1 MIILKREIHQ
11 IETLHFLISHRMTGT
26 PDQLAEKLS
35 ISRRQ
40 LFNIIAFFRH
50 IGAVISY
57 DSMNSTYYYEEPFEI
72 NISPTVNGKI
82 ITL

>member
-1 MIILKREIHQ
+1 MIVLKREIRH
-11 IETLHFLISHRMTGT
+11 IETLHFLISHKMTGT

-40 LFNIIAFFRH
+40 LFNIIASFRH
-50 IGAVISY
+50 LGAIINY
-57 DSMNSTYYYEEPFEI
+57 DRLNCTYYYDEPFEI
-72 NISPTVNGKI
+72 NITPTVNGKK

>member
-1 MIILKREIHQ
+1 MIVLKREIRQ
-11 IETLHFLISHRMTGT
+11 IETVHFLISHKMTGT
-26 PDQLAEKLS
+26 PDQLAKKLS

-40 LFNIIAFFRH
+40 LFNILSFFRH
-50 IGAVISY
+50 VGAIIRY
-57 DSMNSTYYYEEPFEI
+57 DGMNCTYYYGEPFEI